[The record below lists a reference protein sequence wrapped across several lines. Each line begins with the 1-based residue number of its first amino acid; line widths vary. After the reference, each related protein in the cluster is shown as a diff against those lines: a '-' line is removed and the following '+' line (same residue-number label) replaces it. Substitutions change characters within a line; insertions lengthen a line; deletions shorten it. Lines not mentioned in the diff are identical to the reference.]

1 MAKILVVDDSRVMLE
16 MVKSSLLTEGHEV
29 ITAEDGV
36 EALNTARNEDFDLV
50 LSDINMP
57 NMNGIGLVSRLRKI
71 DRYDNTPIIMLTTE
85 NSEFKKDN
93 AKTMG
98 ANAWLQKPI
107 DPVRLIKAVNTMLA
121 KAGHIVSSRDG

>member
-16 MVKSSLLTEGHEV
+16 MVKASLLTEGHDVE
-29 ITAEDGV
+29 TAEDGV
-36 EALNTARNEDFDLV
+36 EALNIARTEEFDLV

-71 DRYDNTPIIMLTTE
+71 ERYDNTPIIMLTTE

-107 DPVRLIKAVNTMLA
+107 DPVRLIKAINTMLA